1 MRIDSLATA
10 LGITL
15 CIAVGMMRVDGNNW
29 TLVSGPL
36 QDDSWTVIEYPN
48 GQEITV
54 ELKPSAS
61 AAEAKGTARVMRRG
75 NETSISLDART
86 SICRRQCVII
96 G

>member
-54 ELKPSAS
+54 ELKPSA
-61 AAEAKGTARVMRRG
+61 
-75 NETSISLDART
+75 
-86 SICRRQCVII
+86 
-96 G
+96 